1 VSYFHSTWT
10 LSSQQIIFFCL
21 NSEFQTFLFSFL
33 TRISLSLSLSNP
45 LSPLSLSLFKHFVF
59 VAEWCFPEKAEK
71 WKLELQDDF
80 VFPEGL
86 SKTKRNY
93 WLGITY
99 LSWRGRRKL
108 EKLLIVS
115 LWFDAKNLFLF
126 FVCRKEERGNYLRE
140 MKSGCSTRHF
150 MTTLLFSFQ
159 NENNLRFFLIFFCFI
174 IKKQLKVNS
183 QSFKLYFISFAILNL
198 KNYSLRLLN
207 HFILFKFFKHKR
219 PYFFQF
225 ECFAFCF

>member
-1 VSYFHSTWT
+1 MSYFHSTWT

-33 TRISLSLSLSNP
+33 TRISLSLSPLSNP
-45 LSPLSLSLFKHFVF
+45 LSPLLSLSLFKHFVF

-80 VFPEGL
+80 VFPGGL

-126 FVCRKEERGNYLRE
+126 FCVSNGRKRKLFERNEIRLFHATFHDNSFVLISKWKKLKNY
-140 MKSGCSTRHF
+140 F
-150 MTTLLFSFQ
+150 LL
-159 NENNLRFFLIFFCFI
+159 FCFI
-174 IKKQLKVNS
+174 ISKTIKG
-183 QSFKLYFISFAILNL
+183 
-198 KNYSLRLLN
+198 
-207 HFILFKFFKHKR
+207 
-219 PYFFQF
+219 
-225 ECFAFCF
+225 